1 MQHGCAGRGDALDS
15 GVSVSATAMAT
26 VDPEPAVAGKGGAM
40 VNAEAA
46 STGTPSADWLATPL
60 GAYVVEQEQR
70 HFDSAVVDLFG
81 YHAIQ
86 IGLPQVD
93 LLRASRMTLRTRAA
107 PLAPAGLRTA
117 YTALPIAS
125 NVIDLVV
132 LPHVLEFSLH
142 PHQILREVERILMPE
157 GQLLIAGLNPW
168 SLWGIRRT
176 LAGGGGEFPWQGEF
190 ISLLRLKDWL
200 TLLGFEV
207 TAGRMA
213 CYVPPVVQPGWLR
226 RWGFMESA
234 GNRWW
239 PFAGGVYFL
248 QAVKRVPGI
257 RVIQP
262 RWTERVRARPALAV
276 VPRQARQPDAAA
288 ARETL
293 NPGSDGDA
301 VGH

>member
-1 MQHGCAGRGDALDS
+1 ML
-15 GVSVSATAMAT
+15 
-26 VDPEPAVAGKGGAM
+26 
-40 VNAEAA
+40 NAEPG
-46 STGTPSADWLATPL
+46 STGAPSAEWLETPL
-60 GAYVVEQEQR
+60 GAYLVEQEQR
-70 HFDSAVVDLFG
+70 HFDSAVADLFG

-86 IGLPQVD
+86 IGLPQID

-107 PLAPAGLRTA
+107 PIAPADLRTDYA
-117 YTALPIAS
+117 ALPVAS
-125 NVIDLVV
+125 NVVDLVV

-142 PHQILREVERILMPE
+142 PHQILREVERILMPD

-168 SLWGIRRT
+168 SLWGIQRT
-176 LAGGGGEFPWQGEF
+176 LSGGGGEFPWQGEF

-200 TLLGFEV
+200 TLLGFEA

-213 CYVPPVVQPGWLR
+213 CYVPPVTQAGWLR

-248 QAVKRVPGI
+248 QAVKRVHGM

-262 RWTERVRARPALAV
+262 RWTERVRARPSLAV
-276 VPRQARQPDAAA
+276 VPRRVSEPDAVA
-288 ARETL
+288 AREIMKA
-293 NPGSDGDA
+293 GSGGD
-301 VGH
+301 VTPH